1 MRITPV
7 LRSLL
12 GLASLIAVTMALLLV
27 PATSASAAGEEGD
40 FVNRL
45 NALRTS
51 RGLAPLAVYGD
62 LTSIARAHSQR
73 MGEQNSLYH
82 NPSLTTQVTN
92 WQSVG

>member
-12 GLASLIAVTMALLLV
+12 GLASLIGVTTALLLV

-45 NALRTS
+45 NACAPHAGWPHWRSTETS
-51 RGLAPLAVYGD
+51 P
-62 LTSIARAHSQR
+62 
-73 MGEQNSLYH
+73 
-82 NPSLTTQVTN
+82 PSLGPTPSGWASRTRCNTTPP
-92 WQSVG
+92 